1 MSKEIQYLKI
11 KNSLL
16 KENLHLLDEYDYPYY
31 LRLKEHQSIHQIE
44 ETLRKVSSSRK
55 DGTAPSPQVEAKTAE
70 NIQKLES
77 QLERLKAKRDNL
89 ERDIEEVKEDIK
101 EDTGHKFLLEQEK
114 EVYRNP
120 DYTKIL
126 PDYDEEIRILKAE
139 LSRLKRS
146 GTLTGWG
153 EVGYAAGGGGETAG
167 SSGTSGTSGL
177 TYASSGSAGSA
188 GSAGSSGSTGTSG
201 SAGSSGTDGTDA
213 ILRTWTV
220 TVE

>member
-31 LRLKEHQSIHQIE
+31 LRLKEYQSIHQIE

-77 QLERLKAKRDNL
+77 QLERLKSKRDNL
-89 ERDIEEVKEDIK
+89 EKDIEEVKDDIK

-114 EVYRNP
+114 EVFRNP
-120 DYTKIL
+120 DYTKVL
-126 PDYDEEIRILKAE
+126 PDYDEEISTLLLFTEIIPLDNISHLKPP
-139 LSRLKRS
+139 LLYKFVRFLK
-146 GTLTGWG
+146 
-153 EVGYAAGGGGETAG
+153 
-167 SSGTSGTSGL
+167 
-177 TYASSGSAGSA
+177 
-188 GSAGSSGSTGTSG
+188 
-201 SAGSSGTDGTDA
+201 
-213 ILRTWTV
+213 
-220 TVE
+220 

>member
-16 KENLHLLDEYDYPYY
+16 KENLNLLDEYDYPYY
-31 LRLKEHQSIHQIE
+31 LRLKEYQSIQQIE
-44 ETLRKVSSSRK
+44 ETLRKVSTSRK

-89 ERDIEEVKEDIK
+89 EKNIEEVKEDIK

-120 DYTKIL
+120 ELL
-126 PDYDEEIRILKAE
+126 PEKDYDEQIRVLRGEIE
-139 LSRLKRS
+139 RLKQRQ
-146 GTLTGWG
+146 GTQRQLGWG
-153 EVGYAAGGGGETAG
+153 EVGYSGGGGGETAG
-167 SSGTSGTSGL
+167 SSGSAGSSGVDGELLGTS
-177 TYASSGSAGSA
+177 GSA
-188 GSAGSSGSTGTSG
+188 GSAGSSG
-201 SAGSSGTDGTDA
+201 
-213 ILRTWTV
+213 
-220 TVE
+220 

>member
-16 KENLHLLDEYDYPYY
+16 KENLNLLDEYDYPYY
-31 LRLKEHQSIHQIE
+31 LRLKEYQSIQQIE
-44 ETLRKVSSSRK
+44 ETLRKVSTSRK

-89 ERDIEEVKEDIK
+89 EKNIEEVKEDIK

-120 DYTKIL
+120 ELL
-126 PDYDEEIRILKAE
+126 PEKDYDEQIRVLRGEIE
-139 LSRLKRS
+139 RLKQRQ
-146 GTLTGWG
+146 GTQRQLGWG
-153 EVGYAAGGGGETAG
+153 EVGYSGGGGGETAG
-167 SSGTSGTSGL
+167 SSGSAGSSGVDGELLGT
-177 TYASSGSAGSA
+177 SGSAGSA
-188 GSAGSSGSTGTSG
+188 G
-201 SAGSSGTDGTDA
+201 
-213 ILRTWTV
+213 
-220 TVE
+220 